1 MNNQPLITTA
11 SFKLGVFGTHITQ
24 EFSTRIEK
32 LGLSHKQV
40 GLLAIVDAGLAN
52 SQRDIATQLGIA
64 PSLVVALADQLVE
77 RGAIT
82 RARST
87 TDRRNYCT
95 NALPSRT
102 NSTKKSARASA
113 PKPKQPSTYCSPK
126 SPDSNI
132 RTSFFDAVAR
142 NDSSIS
148 SATST
153 QSVSSV
159 NRNPTQPR
167 GPI

>member
-40 GLLAIVDAGLAN
+40 GLLAIVGAGLAN

-87 TDRRNYCT
+87 TDRRIQIVQLTPAGSQLLHECAT
-95 NALPSRT
+95 IAHQLDQEIRKDLSPQAQAALDLLLPEI
-102 NSTKKSARASA
+102 
-113 PKPKQPSTYCSPK
+113 P
-126 SPDSNI
+126 
-132 RTSFFDAVAR
+132 
-142 NDSSIS
+142 
-148 SATST
+148 
-153 QSVSSV
+153 
-159 NRNPTQPR
+159 
-167 GPI
+167 

>member
-87 TDRRNYCT
+87 TDRRIQIVQLTPAGTQLLND
-95 NALPSRT
+95 ALGHDMQQELDQEIR
-102 NSTKKSARASA
+102 KDL
-113 PKPKQPSTYCSPK
+113 SPQAQAALDLLL
-126 SPDSNI
+126 PEI
-132 RTSFFDAVAR
+132 
-142 NDSSIS
+142 
-148 SATST
+148 
-153 QSVSSV
+153 
-159 NRNPTQPR
+159 P
-167 GPI
+167 

>member
-87 TDRRNYCT
+87 TDRRIQIVQLTPAGTQLLHECTTIAHQLDQEIRRRLLQPALKTNYWWKH
-95 NALPSRT
+95 SRMNWT
-102 NSTKKSARASA
+102 
-113 PKPKQPSTYCSPK
+113 PWICS
-126 SPDSNI
+126 NWL
-132 RTSFFDAVAR
+132 TAVLICE
-142 NDSSIS
+142 NDE
-148 SATST
+148 TRK
-153 QSVSSV
+153 VS
-159 NRNPTQPR
+159 
-167 GPI
+167 

>member
-11 SFKLGVFGTHITQ
+11 SFKLGVFGTHITH

-87 TDRRNYCT
+87 TDRRIQIVQLTPAGTQLLHECAAIAHQLDQEIRKDLSPQAQA
-95 NALPSRT
+95 ALDLLLPE
-102 NSTKKSARASA
+102 
-113 PKPKQPSTYCSPK
+113 
-126 SPDSNI
+126 I
-132 RTSFFDAVAR
+132 L
-142 NDSSIS
+142 
-148 SATST
+148 
-153 QSVSSV
+153 
-159 NRNPTQPR
+159 
-167 GPI
+167 

>member
-40 GLLAIVDAGLAN
+40 GLLAIVDDGLAN
-52 SQRDIATQLGIA
+52 SQRDIAT
-64 PSLVVALADQLVE
+64 SLVVALADQLVE

-87 TDRRNYCT
+87 TDRRIQIVQLTPAGTQLLHECAT
-95 NALPSRT
+95 IAHQLDQEIRKDLSPQAQAALDLLLPEI
-102 NSTKKSARASA
+102 
-113 PKPKQPSTYCSPK
+113 P
-126 SPDSNI
+126 
-132 RTSFFDAVAR
+132 
-142 NDSSIS
+142 
-148 SATST
+148 
-153 QSVSSV
+153 
-159 NRNPTQPR
+159 
-167 GPI
+167 